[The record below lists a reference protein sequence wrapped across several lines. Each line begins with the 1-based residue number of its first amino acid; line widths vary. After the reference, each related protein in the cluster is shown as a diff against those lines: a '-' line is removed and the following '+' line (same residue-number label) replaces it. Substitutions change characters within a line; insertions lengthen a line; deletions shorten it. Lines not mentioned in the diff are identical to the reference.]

1 MAGKQKRSE
10 RTVERLVVAA
20 AEQFARHGY
29 VRATLADISHHAGV
43 TKGALFFHF
52 STKDEVAMAVQERGR
67 EVMERAVLQLEATGG
82 TYLQL
87 VVDLTYELGRLLR
100 ENVFVRASVR
110 IAREREPGDIGGI
123 VVGREPP
130 GDDGTPDF
138 YGQWLG
144 RLGGLLDE
152 ARRAGELGRSVAESS
167 ARTPVAAAVS
177 GLETLTWLGVPADE
191 CETWLADL
199 WELTLPALASE
210 DGLRAVRTT
219 APSVL

>member
-10 RTVERLVVAA
+10 RTVERLVTAA
-20 AEQFARHGY
+20 AERFAQHGY
-29 VRATLADISHHAGV
+29 VRATLADISGHAGV

-52 STKDEVAMAVQERGR
+52 STKEEVAMAVQERGR
-67 EVMERAVLQLEATGG
+67 EVMERAVIHLQAAGG

-87 VVDLTYELGRLLR
+87 VVDLTFVLGRLLR
-100 ENVFVRASVR
+100 EDVFVRASVR
-110 IAREREPGDIGGI
+110 IAREREPGDGDGL
-123 VVGREPP
+123 VTGRGVP
-130 GDDGTPDF
+130 DDEGTPDF

-152 ARRAGELGRSVAESS
+152 ARRAGELGGSVAQSS

-210 DGLRAVRTT
+210 HGLRAVRTT
-219 APSVL
+219 APSVR